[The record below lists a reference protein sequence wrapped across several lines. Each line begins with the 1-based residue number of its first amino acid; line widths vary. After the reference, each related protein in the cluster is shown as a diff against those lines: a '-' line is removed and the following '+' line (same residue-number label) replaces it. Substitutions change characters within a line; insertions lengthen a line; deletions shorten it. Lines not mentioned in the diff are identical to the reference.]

1 MITKFVSIFCVQETS
16 VCTNA
21 ISHVTVEA
29 CLNSSCTSTNGT
41 VSMLPDGERR
51 VMATFTD
58 LMENRKYTATLNIHY
73 NGGVVQQSQ
82 QLEISECCLQ

>member
-1 MITKFVSIFCVQETS
+1 MCG
-16 VCTNA
+16 NA

-51 VMATFTD
+51 VPNG
-58 LMENRKYTATLNIHY
+58 EQEVHSNIEYTL
-73 NGGVVQQSQ
+73 
-82 QLEISECCLQ
+82 